1 MIIRKRFLDT
11 RRVLRKE
18 KETGI
23 FRTKENVQEKNG
35 GMKMNEKEAR
45 NYIAELVAR
54 ARAAQKVAET
64 YTQEQVDRL
73 AGAVCYEIYHNKE
86 LIRELA
92 EFAYEETELG
102 DVPSKIG
109 KVTGKCRAMWYDV
122 KNVKSVGITE
132 EIKEKGLVR
141 ISKPVGVIGSLV
153 PSTQPEMHPIVQ
165 TVNVLKARD
174 AIIFAPHPRGKKTS
188 TKTVDIIRGIL
199 KKYGAPEDLV
209 ICIPE
214 PTVELTNELMAQSD
228 LVIATGGQPMVR
240 AAYSSGR
247 PAYGV
252 GAGNANIVI
261 DSTANLAEAAT
272 KIKNSKTF
280 DLAAGCSC
288 DNAVIIMEDV
298 YDQMMEEFAKVGAYK
313 VNAEEKERLLHTI
326 WPTWPDNHVINR
338 DVVAKPAKFIADLAE
353 IPVPENTCILLAEET
368 VSGEASPFAGEKMC
382 VTIAIYKAK
391 DLDDAIRIVNENQA
405 YSGAGHSCGIYSNT
419 PENVEKY
426 AMATYTTRVT
436 VNLPNALTNT
446 GSWVSGMPATSSLG
460 CGTWGGNICSENIS
474 LKHYMNNTWVIREIP
489 SFEPTDEELWAG
501 FVPEK

>member
-1 MIIRKRFLDT
+1 MS
-11 RRVLRKE
+11 E
-18 KETGI
+18 KDI
-23 FRTKENVQEKNG
+23 
-35 GMKMNEKEAR
+35 KM
-45 NYIAELVAR
+45 YVAELVAR
-54 ARAAQKVAET
+54 ARTAQKIAEK

-73 AGAVCYEIYHNKE
+73 AGAVCYEIYHDKD
-86 LIRELA
+86 LIREIA
-92 EFAYEETELG
+92 EFAMEETELG

-122 KNVKSVGITE
+122 KNVKTVGITE
-132 EIKEKGLVR
+132 EIPEKGLVK

-165 TVNVLKARD
+165 TVNALKARD
-174 AIIFAPHPRGKKTS
+174 AIIFAPHPRGKRTS
-188 TKTVDIIRGIL
+188 TKMVEVIRGIL
-199 KKYGAPEDLV
+199 KKYHAPEDLV

-214 PTVELTNELMAQSD
+214 PSVEVTNELMHQSD

-247 PAYGV
+247 PAFGV

-261 DSTANLAEAAT
+261 DSSADLAEAAT

-298 YDQMMEEFAKVGAYK
+298 YDKMLEEFAKVGAYM
-313 VNAEEKERLLHTI
+313 VNAEEKEKLLHTI
-326 WPTWPDNHVINR
+326 WPTWPNNHVINR
-338 DVVAKPAKFIADLAE
+338 DVVAKPAQFIADLAG
-353 IPVPENTCILLAEET
+353 IQVPENTCILLAEET
-368 VSGEASPFAGEKMC
+368 GSGEQHPFSGEKMC

-391 DLDDAIRIVNENQA
+391 DMDDAIRIVNANLE
-405 YSGAGHSCGIYSNT
+405 YSGAGHSCGIYSKT
-419 PENVEKY
+419 PENIEKY
-426 AMATYTTRVT
+426 ALSTYTTRVT

-446 GSWVSGMPATSSLG
+446 GSWVCGMPATSSLG
-460 CGTWGGNICSENIS
+460 CGTWGGNICSENIT

-489 SFEPTDEELWAG
+489 NFEPTDEELWEG
-501 FVPEK
+501 FVPER